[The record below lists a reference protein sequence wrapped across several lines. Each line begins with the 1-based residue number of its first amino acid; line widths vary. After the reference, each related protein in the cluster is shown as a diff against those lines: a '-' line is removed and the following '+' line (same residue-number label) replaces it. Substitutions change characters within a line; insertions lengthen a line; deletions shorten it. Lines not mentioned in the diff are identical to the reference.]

1 MILGVSQAVSHAGS
15 QSVSVGPCDDDDDG
29 SSLCTLLALEY
40 VCSLHLTTLPHPCHT
55 ACDPQTFLTVLGSL
69 TEGGRR
75 GKWVADQQNLYF
87 AVMEIRRFLQV
98 VASY

>member
-1 MILGVSQAVSHAGS
+1 MGASQAVTQAVS

-40 VCSLHLTTLPHPCHT
+40 VCSLHLTTVPHPCHT
-55 ACDPQTFLTVLGSL
+55 ACDPQTFFNCVGSL

-75 GKWVADQQNLYF
+75 EKGQMGGRF
-87 AVMEIRRFLQV
+87 AEKICTLH
-98 VASY
+98 